1 MDSFRALCSQW
12 WIVVGPVRNC
22 CWDIW
27 NTLIIFFGNVDWG
40 KQNMARTLHFF
51 EVKPGHLTLP
61 SWQCCLILKPT
72 SLVLQRCQTGISVLK
87 CSGLLCALPPN
98 HPQQIVAIVTLSSL
112 VLYFNLKTKQS
123 SWISLHHTETYYIYS
138 LEPWW
143 LAFLYNTFTPKNSLL
158 ILMHHHC
165 STEHSSEDL
174 LGLDVKLREIP
185 ANLLSRMAC
194 FAPMCH
200 CTIPYCRRLF
210 IPSCQCYLFGLAPWI
225 WLQNVLLQMS
235 ADIFFVKDLFPK

>member
-72 SLVLQRCQTGISVLK
+72 SIVLQRCQTGISVLK

-174 LGLDVKLREIP
+174 LGLDVKLREIQQICNQGGMIYP
-185 ANLLSRMAC
+185 HVSLHYTILQKTIHPILPVLPIWPCSLNLAAKRFAANE
-194 FAPMCH
+194 
-200 CTIPYCRRLF
+200 CR
-210 IPSCQCYLFGLAPWI
+210 Y
-225 WLQNVLLQMS
+225 
-235 ADIFFVKDLFPK
+235 FFC